1 MPESSPETRRLL
13 SARLKTAGLIVL
25 AVSLCV
31 APIYYWRASRAAE
44 ERLGDLLPGYDRAME
59 REMRIQMGPLGLV
72 LMQWSEALQRPGT
85 QALLIAV
92 GGAVAARVLFFAARR
107 VLEEDETG

>member
-1 MPESSPETRRLL
+1 
-13 SARLKTAGLIVL
+13 
-25 AVSLCV
+25 
-31 APIYYWRASRAAE
+31 
-44 ERLGDLLPGYDRAME
+44 
-59 REMRIQMGPLGLV
+59 MGPLGLV